1 MHSFHFFK
9 SDHSAPNHRKS
20 NLSKN
25 SDFCTSEFNL
35 CGQSFLKDCTPEFKG
50 TWHNNNIKV
59 VVDAIYYI
67 CLNEILQRPLVKI
80 ELEILALQTFIYS
93 GRMFLKNCTALQN
106 SLRLG
111 TIIMWIKAA
120 QLLRDRYIFYTDVT
134 YSSHVRYPDL
144 WISFKVLRE
153 SFIPLFQKHSI
164 FIYSVLYIYD
174 TFSRH

>member
-35 CGQSFLKDCTPEFKG
+35 CGQSFLKDCTPDFKG

-80 ELEILALQTFIYS
+80 ELEILALQTLIFS
-93 GRMFLKNCTALQN
+93 RRMFFKNCTALQN

-120 QLLRDRYIFYTDVT
+120 QLLRDRYIFYNLYRCDIFLTRSLSRSLDLVVFFHG
-134 YSSHVRYPDL
+134 SGASHKSVHLPD
-144 WISFKVLRE
+144 FG
-153 SFIPLFQKHSI
+153 
-164 FIYSVLYIYD
+164 
-174 TFSRH
+174 